1 MDTPYNDLHAKNMDL
16 TQLYVG
22 SSVPFWELPYPT
34 YGPLSPAGRMKNTW
48 EALHDTP
55 LTIQGPDITIPTQHT
70 HDTHLMDIVIA
81 NNCDDIEILNL
92 CRIFLVSTTLADLVT
107 ACGNHIKPNAW
118 YGQTPSSPQTKKLD
132 QYS

>member
-34 YGPLSPAGRMKNTW
+34 YAPLAPAGWMKNTW

-55 LTIQGPDITIPTQHT
+55 LTIHGPYITIPTQRT
-70 HDTHLMDIVIA
+70 HNTHLMDIFIA
-81 NNCDDIEILNL
+81 NNCDYKEILNL
-92 CRIFLVSTTLADLVT
+92 CRLFLGATTLTDLVT
-107 ACGNHIKPNAW
+107 ACRNHIE
-118 YGQTPSSPQTKKLD
+118 
-132 QYS
+132 